1 MKRKSELVRFLQRQI
16 ATENQIADLLNVSL
30 SEIGNPA
37 IKGVL
42 KGISLESAKHAEMY
56 NSTIALMT
64 SGSQAIGQEK
74 LDRHRSFM
82 EKHIEMESE
91 LIEELTKVVPS
102 VENEKVKL
110 LLNSILMD
118 KKRHLELLRQILE
131 ITAIEETITGENW
144 EDIWWDMIWKDAR
157 GST

>member
-1 MKRKSELVRFLQRQI
+1 MKRKSELVRFLQKQI
-16 ATENQIADLLNVSL
+16 STEKQVADLLSMSL

-42 KGISLESAKHAEMY
+42 MGISFESAKHAEMY

-64 SGSQAIGQEK
+64 SASEGIPQEK
-74 LDRHRSFM
+74 LDRQRSFM
-82 EKHIEMESE
+82 EKHIDMESE
-91 LIEELTKVVPS
+91 SIEELTKVVPT

-118 KKRHLELLRQILE
+118 KKRHLELLRHVLE
-131 ITAIEETITGENW
+131 ITAIEEHISGENW
-144 EDIWWDMIWKDAR
+144 DDIWWDMMWKDAR
-157 GST
+157 GSS